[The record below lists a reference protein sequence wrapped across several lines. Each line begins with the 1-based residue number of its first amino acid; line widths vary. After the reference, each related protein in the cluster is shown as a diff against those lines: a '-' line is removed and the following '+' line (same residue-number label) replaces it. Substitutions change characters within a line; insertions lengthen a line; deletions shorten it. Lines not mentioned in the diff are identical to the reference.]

1 LLLVGPAAFG
11 QSATGVKHPLPATV
25 ESTSPDRGQLDGV
38 NYTNNFFG
46 LSLSIPP
53 TWVVVSAQRSQT
65 VAEQTSKLVS
75 GEKKKEVLDASIL
88 RSVNLLSLRKLPPG
102 EPDNAS
108 LMLIAERIPH
118 SSIKTGVDV
127 IQSIERAFKE
137 TNFNL
142 EFVGETKTERIGG
155 ADFGVATV
163 KNTSQ
168 TGIFMQKFYVTTKNG
183 YALELFYTYQNDA
196 DLAALATL
204 VGTMKLK

>member
-1 LLLVGPAAFG
+1 
-11 QSATGVKHPLPATV
+11 
-25 ESTSPDRGQLDGV
+25 
-38 NYTNNFFG
+38 
-46 LSLSIPP
+46 
-53 TWVVVSAQRSQT
+53 
-65 VAEQTSKLVS
+65 
-75 GEKKKEVLDASIL
+75 VLDASIQ
-88 RSVNLLSLRKLPPG
+88 RSVNLLSLRKLPVG
-102 EPDNAS
+102 QPDNAS
-108 LMLIAERIPH
+108 LMLIAERIP
-118 SSIKTGVDV
+118 SSSLKTGVDV